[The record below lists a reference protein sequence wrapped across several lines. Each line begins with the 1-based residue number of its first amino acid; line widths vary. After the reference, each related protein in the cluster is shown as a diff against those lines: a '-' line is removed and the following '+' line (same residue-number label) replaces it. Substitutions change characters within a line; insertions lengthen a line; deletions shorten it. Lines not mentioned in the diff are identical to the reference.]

1 MRCTQPTTEVTGR
14 QATCPSATNTSSV
27 GFGKRTW
34 QVASTVDAA
43 ATLGESGYPHP

>member
-14 QATCPSATNTSSV
+14 QATCPTATNTFSV
-27 GFGKRTW
+27 GTGKRNW
-34 QVASTVDAA
+34 RVASSDDAA